1 MKMQIVV
8 ANADNWQVLANV
20 TDFDCNIVEGVI
32 FQMQLW
38 FSGVTIFL

>member
-20 TDFDCNIVEGVI
+20 TDFDCNIVEGLSYSRCSCGSVA
-32 FQMQLW
+32 
-38 FSGVTIFL
+38 